1 MRAVLFDVDG
11 VLLDSYA
18 GYREV
23 WSRWCAMRDVD
34 LELTWAAT
42 HGRRPVET
50 VAEVAPHLTPDEEY
64 VVLRRLLDEV
74 GDRFPAFEAA
84 APLLHSLPPNSW
96 AVVTSGQR
104 PTVLARF
111 GAQGLPQPSVF
122 VDGDDVAEGKP
133 SPEGY
138 LTAARLLGVRP
149 TNCLVVEDAPAGVR
163 AGKAAGMTVLAI
175 ASTHRADELSD
186 ADEVVPSLAQAGSHV
201 RDWLEGE
208 PLANNRHDRGVRSTH
223 DAVTG
228 VVEVWHSEQGW
239 GVLRTPGGLS
249 VFCHFSHVEMQGYR
263 ELIVGEAVHFDYVIP
278 GQDGCDAAV
287 LTRACPA
294 GGTSVSQVPST
305 PPSEEPGPYSSRL
318 TITFD
323 DER

>member
-23 WSRWCAMRDVD
+23 WSRWCVLREVD
-34 LELTWAAT
+34 LELAWAAT

-64 VVLRRLLDEV
+64 VVLKGLLEEV
-74 GDRFPAFEAA
+74 GDRFPAFAAA
-84 APLLHSLPPNSW
+84 APLLNALPPASW

-111 GAQGLPQPSVF
+111 KAHGLPQPSVF

-138 LTAARLLGVRP
+138 LKAAALLGVRSAG
-149 TNCLVVEDAPAGVR
+149 CLVVEDTPAGVR

-175 ASTHRADELSD
+175 ASTHRVDELSD
-186 ADEVVPSLAQAGSHV
+186 ADEVVPSLAKAGSHV
-201 RDWLEGE
+201 RGWLNG
-208 PLANNRHDRGVRSTH
+208 
-223 DAVTG
+223 
-228 VVEVWHSEQGW
+228 
-239 GVLRTPGGLS
+239 
-249 VFCHFSHVEMQGYR
+249 
-263 ELIVGEAVHFDYVIP
+263 
-278 GQDGCDAAV
+278 
-287 LTRACPA
+287 
-294 GGTSVSQVPST
+294 
-305 PPSEEPGPYSSRL
+305 
-318 TITFD
+318 
-323 DER
+323 

>member
-23 WSRWCAMRDVD
+23 WSRWCVLREVD
-34 LELTWAAT
+34 LELAWAAT

-50 VAEVAPHLTPDEEY
+50 IAEVAPHLTPDDEY
-64 VVLRRLLDEV
+64 VVLKRLLEEV

-84 APLLHSLPPNSW
+84 APLLHKLPLNSW

-111 GAQGLPQPSVF
+111 AAHGLPQPSVF

-138 LTAARLLGVRP
+138 LKAAELLGVLP
-149 TNCLVVEDAPAGVR
+149 ADCLVVEDAPAGVR

-175 ASTHRADELSD
+175 ATTHRANELSD
-186 ADEVVPSLAQAGSHV
+186 ADEVVSSLVQAGSRV
-201 RDWLEGE
+201 GDWI
-208 PLANNRHDRGVRSTH
+208 ST
-223 DAVTG
+223 
-228 VVEVWHSEQGW
+228 
-239 GVLRTPGGLS
+239 
-249 VFCHFSHVEMQGYR
+249 
-263 ELIVGEAVHFDYVIP
+263 
-278 GQDGCDAAV
+278 
-287 LTRACPA
+287 
-294 GGTSVSQVPST
+294 
-305 PPSEEPGPYSSRL
+305 
-318 TITFD
+318 
-323 DER
+323 